1 MMAIQKKTSYDFYL
15 ILATATV
22 LAIISGICVYG
33 MFYFKFAQLQQM
45 AAPVKVA
52 YMERMNQVVSPFIIA
67 LILLLAVCVPK
78 RLLPS
83 VWLNRFALALLAVI
97 GVVVGLFGVVMAL
110 KVALCVTLLL
120 QFVVLCMALAGNQ
133 RLNFERK
140 GYWLRVGSSLLHLG
154 LILFILDLFFC
165 QQRALH
171 LALFWVT
178 TVATVLGM
186 IGCFYSPALARLMG
200 GVRPGMGTVDDEE
213 ETPSSS

>member
-1 MMAIQKKTSYDFYL
+1 MAIHKKTSYDFYL
-15 ILATATV
+15 ILATASV

-45 AAPVKVA
+45 AAPVKAA

-78 RLLPS
+78 RLLPTH
-83 VWLNRFALALLAVI
+83 WLNRFALALLLVI
-97 GVVVGLFGVVMAL
+97 GVVVSFFGVVVAL
-110 KVALCVTLLL
+110 KVALCVTVIL
-120 QFVVLCMALAGNQ
+120 QLVVLGMALAGNE

-154 LILFILDLFFC
+154 LILFILDLFFY
-165 QQRALH
+165 QHRVLH

-186 IGCFYSPALARLMG
+186 IACFYSPGLVALVSRG
-200 GVRPGMGTVDDEE
+200 GQGKRATGIEE
-213 ETPSSS
+213 ETP

>member
-1 MMAIQKKTSYDFYL
+1 MAIHKKTSYDFYL

-45 AAPVKVA
+45 APAVKVA
-52 YMERMNQVVSPFIIA
+52 YMERMNLVVSPFIIA

-78 RLLPS
+78 RLLPT
-83 VWLNRFALALLAVI
+83 VWLNRFALALLGVI
-97 GVVVGLFGVVMAL
+97 GVVVALFGVVIAL
-110 KVALCVTLLL
+110 KVALSVTLIL
-120 QFVVLCMALAGNQ
+120 QLVVLGLALAGNQ
-133 RLNFERK
+133 RLHFERK

-154 LILFILDLFFC
+154 LILFILDLFFYKY
-165 QQRALH
+165 RVLH

-186 IGCFYSPALARLMG
+186 IGCFYSPALAALVKG
-200 GVRPGMGTVDDEE
+200 GRQGSDPQELEE
-213 ETPSSS
+213 ETPAAP